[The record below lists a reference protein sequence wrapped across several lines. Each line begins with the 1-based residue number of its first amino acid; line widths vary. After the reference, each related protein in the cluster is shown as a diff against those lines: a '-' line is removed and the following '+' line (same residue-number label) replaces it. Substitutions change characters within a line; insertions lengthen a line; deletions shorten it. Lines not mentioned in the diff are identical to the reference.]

1 MSEPV
6 TPLSPPP
13 PPSSG
18 VGSAAR
24 IIDQGYRR
32 YDGPRGG
39 SAAAMR
45 AVTKA
50 TMQRSFGLKRSA
62 RFKVV
67 PLVTAVL
74 SYLPAV
80 VFIGMA
86 ALLPA
91 DWFDQLN
98 FGYSEYYGFVTAAIV
113 LFVSFVAPEVLC
125 TDRRS
130 GMLGLYL
137 SGPLDRLRYLAAKAA
152 AIGSVLATVTLGP
165 TLLLLVGLTLADDGP
180 NGVVELLQT
189 LVRIVASAAVVTVWY
204 TSLSMAVAS
213 LTDRRA
219 FASAAIILTVLISTS
234 ITSAL
239 ASSGL
244 PAALKLA
251 DLFELPFE
259 LVRRVY
265 GERSTG
271 SIGELSTTIMAN
283 AALGY
288 VTIFTAVVLWRY
300 RSLQVTR

>member
-1 MSEPV
+1 VSG
-6 TPLSPPP
+6 
-13 PPSSG
+13 PSG
-18 VGSAAR
+18 PTGPTTGPTAR
-24 IIDQGYRR
+24 ILDQGYRH

-39 SAAAMR
+39 SRAAVR
-45 AVTKA
+45 AVIKA

-67 PLVTAVL
+67 PLVTAIM

-80 VFIGMA
+80 VFIGVA

-91 DWFDQLN
+91 DVVDELS
-98 FGYSEYYGFVTAAIV
+98 FGYSDYYGFVTAAIV

-137 SGPLDRLRYLAAKAA
+137 SGPLDRLRYLGAKAA
-152 AIGSVLATVTLGP
+152 AIASVLATVTLGP
-165 TLLLLVGLTLADDGP
+165 TVLLLIGFVLADDGP
-180 NGVVELLQT
+180 DGLWPLLRT
-189 LVRIVASAAVVTVWY
+189 IIRIVASAAVVTVWY

-219 FASAAIILTVLISTS
+219 FASASIILSVLIPQAV
-234 ITSAL
+234 TSAL
-239 ASSGL
+239 VSSGL
-244 PAALKLA
+244 PSELKLA
-251 DLFELPFE
+251 DLFALPFE

-265 GERSTG
+265 GERG
-271 SIGELSTTIMAN
+271 VGEIAELSTSIMAL

-288 VTIFTAVVLWRY
+288 VTVFAGVVLWRY
-300 RSLQVTR
+300 RSLEVTR